1 VKPGIYP
8 ALPMREY
15 LALPA
20 IGSGVIKTIVERCP
34 AAAWH
39 ESYLNPHRAPDPS
52 KASDAG
58 ELAHAIVLE
67 GSEERVC
74 VIDPRNYPAKT
85 TGSIPDGWTNAA
97 IRAARDEVRAEGKIP
112 VLRDDWSRIKAMA
125 DSARAFIDGLRE
137 SEPAVWRAFQP
148 DGGAS
153 ELTAVWLEGETLCR
167 MRHDR
172 ISADRMLDI
181 NLKFVSR
188 SAHPEAFARSGL
200 LSMGYAIASAWYRRG
215 MRAAYRVDDAKTVFV
230 VVEQEPPHLCS
241 LVGLDPEFTS
251 WADARAARALRD
263 WQACVANDQWP
274 AYPHRVCY
282 AELPRWEAAKLE
294 EDEIESPF
302 GIPYD
307 VDKLFK
313 RKEAA

>member
-1 VKPGIYP
+1 MTPGIYP
-8 ALPMREY
+8 SLSMAEY

-20 IGSGVIKTIVERCP
+20 VGSGVIATMAERCP

-52 KASDAG
+52 RASDAG

-74 VIDPRNYPAKT
+74 VIDPRDFPAKS
-85 TGSIPDGWTNAA
+85 TGAIPDGWTNVA
-97 IRAARDEVRAEGKIP
+97 IRGARDAARADGKIP
-112 VLRDDWSRIKAMA
+112 VLMGDWARIKAMA

-137 SEPAVWRAFQP
+137 SEPAVWRAFQH
-148 DGGAS
+148 GGGES
-153 ELTAVWLEGETLCR
+153 EITAVWRDGSTLCR

-172 ISADRMLDI
+172 LNADREIDI
-181 NLKFVSR
+181 NLKFVMR
-188 SAHPEAFARSGL
+188 SAHPEQFARSGL

-215 MRAAYRVDDAKTVFV
+215 MRSVYGAKTPTTLFI
-230 VVEQEPPHLCS
+230 VVEQNPPHLCS

-251 WADARAARALRD
+251 WADTRAARALRE
-263 WQACVANDQWP
+263 WQACEASGKWP
-274 AYPHRVCY
+274 AYPSRACY

-294 EDEIESPF
+294 EEVIEQPF
-302 GIPYD
+302 GYPLDYA
-307 VDKLFK
+307 KLTG
-313 RKEAA
+313 KEAAL